1 MSDAGVVPDEAGAH
15 GQAWCE
21 FAQGDVSGQLYSGI
35 RQRLNQPGKSLLF
48 GFSSY
53 DQQLHRRGAN
63 ELIEQLRP
71 FCFRP
76 VFAFASTARME
87 RQRASRRLAWLG
99 KGEV

>member
-1 MSDAGVVPDEAGAH
+1 MSDTRIMPDEAGAH
-15 GQAWCE
+15 GQTLRE

-63 ELIEQLRP
+63 ELIEQLGP

-76 VFAFASTARME
+76 VLALASAARME
-87 RQRASRRLAWLG
+87 RQRASRRLSWLG
-99 KGEV
+99 K